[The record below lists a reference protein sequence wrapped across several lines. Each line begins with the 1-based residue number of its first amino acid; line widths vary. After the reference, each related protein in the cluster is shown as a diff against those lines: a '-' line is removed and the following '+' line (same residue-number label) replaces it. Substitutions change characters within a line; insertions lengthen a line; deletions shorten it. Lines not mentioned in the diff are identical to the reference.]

1 MLRLRSSGLPQ
12 AACSIPYT
20 SPSGPKGGFGRLDP
34 LGLSRKARKREKVVP
49 DGMCIAGGF
58 LSWWGWGKGYSRQTS
73 TGVPGTF
80 LERDLKVISP
90 QSLINNWKERQ

>member
-1 MLRLRSSGLPQ
+1 MLGLRSLRLPQ
-12 AACSIPYT
+12 ARPYT
-20 SPSGPKGGFGRLDP
+20 SPPGPKGGGTFDGFGRLDP

-58 LSWWGWGKGYSRQTS
+58 LSWWGWGKGYSRQTC
-73 TGVPGTF
+73 TGVRWGAPGTF

-90 QSLINNWKERQ
+90 CL